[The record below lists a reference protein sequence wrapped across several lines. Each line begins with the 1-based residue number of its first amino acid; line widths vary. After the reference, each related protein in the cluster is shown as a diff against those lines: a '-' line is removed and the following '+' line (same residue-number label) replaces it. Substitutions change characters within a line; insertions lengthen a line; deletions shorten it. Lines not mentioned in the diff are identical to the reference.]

1 MYNKSEK
8 IGVKEEKMNKL
19 EIARENINRIDREI
33 AKLFEE
39 RMREVEE
46 VIAYKL
52 ENNLEILDSGRE
64 KEVIDRNSKLLKNEN
79 LKKYYIDFLENMM
92 RISKDYQ
99 KDILLKK

>member
-1 MYNKSEK
+1 
-8 IGVKEEKMNKL
+8 MNKL

-33 AKLFEE
+33 TKLFEE

>member
-1 MYNKSEK
+1 
-8 IGVKEEKMNKL
+8 MNKL

-64 KEVIDRNSKLLKNEN
+64 KEVIERNSKLLKNDN

-99 KDILLKK
+99 KEILLKK

>member
-1 MYNKSEK
+1 
-8 IGVKEEKMNKL
+8 MNKL

-33 AKLFEE
+33 VKLFEE

-64 KEVIDRNSKLLKNEN
+64 KEVIERNSKLLKNDN

>member
-1 MYNKSEK
+1 
-8 IGVKEEKMNKL
+8 MNKL

-79 LKKYYIDFLENMM
+79 LKKYYIDFLKNMM

>member
-1 MYNKSEK
+1 
-8 IGVKEEKMNKL
+8 MNKL
-19 EIARENINRIDREI
+19 EIARENINKIDREI
-33 AKLFEE
+33 VKLFEE

>member
-1 MYNKSEK
+1 
-8 IGVKEEKMNKL
+8 MNKL

-64 KEVIDRNSKLLKNEN
+64 KEVIERNSKLLKNEN